1 MSGWS
6 QAFNL
11 IKGHASLFS
20 LLLTTMGTKKT
31 IREQRIEELLQSLL
45 QFGKLSTLE
54 HTILTE
60 VLING
65 KLFKDLTK
73 TLHLTTY
80 RQKQIFN
87 TAINRLLKSLAQ
99 TGANKNTIA

>member
-1 MSGWS
+1 MPR
-6 QAFNL
+6 F
-11 IKGHASLFS
+11 FS
-20 LLLTTMGTKKT
+20 LLLTTMGSKKT

-45 QFGKLSTLE
+45 LFGNLSTLE

-65 KLFKDLTK
+65 KFFKDLTK

-87 TAINRLLKSLAQ
+87 TATSRLMKALAKA
-99 TGANKNTIA
+99 GENKKT